1 MKKFLKCLI
10 SILLLCYL
18 IGAVAW
24 SRLQARDVMC
34 SGVAIVVLDSL
45 NSNFVTAHEIARELG
60 DFSNDAPSM
69 KLTDIDTDSIER
81 RLGLIDKIES
91 VQCRIYTDNTV
102 RIDIDPLHPVL
113 RVFDRN
119 KSYYINKDGK
129 RISATA
135 RYHPDLPVV
144 SGHFDSTF
152 RAVSLLPLVRY
163 INSDSTWNALVTQIK
178 VDGPNNIILVPVIHG
193 HVINIGDM
201 EHLDSKFDRIRMAYT
216 DILPVKGWNYYDT
229 ISVKWGGQI
238 VATRRAKALHHTVSA
253 VDLEAEHEEPDLG
266 RMLAG
271 DTAGVVSS
279 NAKRSN

>member
-135 RYHPDLPVV
+135 RYHTDLPVV

-253 VDLEAEHEEPDLG
+253 VD
-266 RMLAG
+266 
-271 DTAGVVSS
+271 
-279 NAKRSN
+279 

>member
-91 VQCRIYTDNTV
+91 VQ
-102 RIDIDPLHPVL
+102 
-113 RVFDRN
+113 
-119 KSYYINKDGK
+119 
-129 RISATA
+129 
-135 RYHPDLPVV
+135 
-144 SGHFDSTF
+144 
-152 RAVSLLPLVRY
+152 
-163 INSDSTWNALVTQIK
+163 
-178 VDGPNNIILVPVIHG
+178 
-193 HVINIGDM
+193 
-201 EHLDSKFDRIRMAYT
+201 
-216 DILPVKGWNYYDT
+216 
-229 ISVKWGGQI
+229 
-238 VATRRAKALHHTVSA
+238 
-253 VDLEAEHEEPDLG
+253 
-266 RMLAG
+266 
-271 DTAGVVSS
+271 
-279 NAKRSN
+279 

>member
-24 SRLQARDVMC
+24 SRLQARDAMC

-81 RLGLIDKIES
+81 RLGLIDKNRERPVSHIHRQHRAHRHRS
-91 VQCRIYTDNTV
+91 ASS
-102 RIDIDPLHPVL
+102 VL

-135 RYHPDLPVV
+135 RYHTDLPVV

-216 DILPVKGWNYYDT
+216 DILP
-229 ISVKWGGQI
+229 
-238 VATRRAKALHHTVSA
+238 
-253 VDLEAEHEEPDLG
+253 
-266 RMLAG
+266 
-271 DTAGVVSS
+271 
-279 NAKRSN
+279 

>member
-1 MKKFLKCLI
+1 
-10 SILLLCYL
+10 
-18 IGAVAW
+18 
-24 SRLQARDVMC
+24 
-34 SGVAIVVLDSL
+34 IVVLDSL

-135 RYHPDLPVV
+135 RYHTDLPVV

-266 RMLAG
+266 TMLAG